1 MKTLTLSGI
10 IKQLALKTIPFFSLN
25 ELGGILAINNR
36 QTLYKRI
43 QRLIKNK
50 IFHQLIKGKYY
61 FTLKEVNDFTL
72 ANFLYQPSYI
82 SLQSA
87 LSFHGLMTGF
97 PYQITSITAKK
108 PKQLQ
113 IGEKDFNYS
122 KIAAGLFWG
131 WENQEN
137 FLMVKG
143 EKVVLDYVYFAA
155 EGLVNLDWEEID
167 LTGLDKKILL
177 QWAKLY
183 GPVIYREIKS
193 HL

>member
-113 IGEKDFNYS
+113 IGEKDFNY
-122 KIAAGLFWG
+122 
-131 WENQEN
+131 
-137 FLMVKG
+137 
-143 EKVVLDYVYFAA
+143 
-155 EGLVNLDWEEID
+155 
-167 LTGLDKKILL
+167 
-177 QWAKLY
+177 
-183 GPVIYREIKS
+183 
-193 HL
+193 